1 MSEEDAAGGTADEL
15 AAVDLDDSAEQEL
28 TEEQEAAEVG
38 HDDEFNDA
46 DQEFLA
52 EVAHAAEDE
61 PKVDASSANQ
71 KMLRLQSATAASF
84 PGSYAENTEFEELAL
99 EYLSDFCQQFTQVYP
114 DRLEPFVTC
123 RNELGVRKPLCSFI
137 KPSKLPFKELYDL
150 KDCARFFSDFV
161 MYEQLQD
168 PLRLCDYAS
177 SAQTTIN
184 WQAGD
189 CLDMAILLCSV
200 LIGYGYDAYVVR
212 GYAPQF
218 VAAADQTQN
227 APDNLATTDALS
239 KDSEQVKD
247 DGKYSIRPRPQLH
260 SLYILKQKKYA
271 IVNARMVASDSSSS
285 TAAASQAEKLEH
297 CEDAL
302 KGQRVHCWVMV
313 LPGSREV
320 SQHYMV
326 EPSIGLVWDA
336 EKSPYEGIECVW
348 NHKNVWINMQTP
360 KQPMNAT
367 DFDLSNFKSWE
378 YVFLESDPVSPQ
390 EQSEDKALDEH
401 QRIVDVPKPFFPEV
415 VLSVD
420 KFIERFASGM
430 RSRRYSKWLL
440 EQFSWNNRR
449 DGIVQR
455 FTTYT
460 DSTQL
465 NISEI
470 REDYNA
476 RKDRLFLR
484 LHYPSEQRLVSR
496 FNKGRLHPDALK
508 EIIECVDRK
517 EYLFHVSARLDG
529 KFRRLEL
536 GNTKVIEEFEDRD
549 DFLTYRSMTFAD
561 DGDGSAN
568 ASAKSNPIGF
578 KEMGRDIRKMTLKFS
593 RNTAK
598 SADVDCRRKVF
609 YLHEKK
615 IHIDFHFGEGRITAS
630 SRTYTM
636 DGNVIDY
643 SVNPHIPPPTHTESR
658 DEFEALLDLQK
669 KLIQEFKEE
678 DRAVKEM
685 LEVRRKEEEKL
696 ELIDSLREQ
705 LKKRLTEDAA
715 KPRTKEIDP
724 VAKSDYL
731 SPYWPKV
738 AKDRALTRSEA
749 MAVKDAYLKALKD
762 SLLDRAHIIESR
774 LEDEQQNLARKQAGH
789 QRQDKDKGAEDDY
802 AKFVSNAT
810 FRIQILKQRRDR
822 HEELAKQ
829 KFKEVILRKL
839 SGLCVWLFFVPLMTT
854 WCRPSS
860 GSPPTPASRSCK
872 MLCPRQGR
880 SCVLLLCGI

>member
-1 MSEEDAAGGTADEL
+1 MASEAEVL
-15 AAVDLDDSAEQEL
+15 ASIDLDDSVEQEFA
-28 TEEQEAAEVG
+28 EEGTGEEVGLDDELDEGEELFVEDALRAGAAE
-38 HDDEFNDA
+38 EEPRA
-46 DQEFLA
+46 A
-52 EVAHAAEDE
+52 AHS
-61 PKVDASSANQ
+61 VSQ

-84 PGSYAENTEFEELAL
+84 PGTYAENTEFEELAL
-99 EYLSDFCQQFTQVYP
+99 EYVDDFSQQFTQVYP
-114 DRLEPFVTC
+114 DRLQPYVTC

-161 MYEQLQD
+161 MYEQLQE
-168 PLRLCDYAS
+168 PLRLCEYAA
-177 SAQTTIN
+177 SAQSTIN

-212 GYAPQF
+212 GYAPQY
-218 VAAADQTQN
+218 VVSADQTQS
-227 APDNLATTDALS
+227 APDNLESAGWQAKGGGD
-239 KDSEQVKD
+239 DKD
-247 DGKYSIRPRPQLH
+247 DGKYTLRPRPQLH

-271 IVNARMVASDSSSS
+271 VINANV
-285 TAAASQAEKLEH
+285 AASAAGSSVAGASLPEKQEQAEDGLR
-297 CEDAL
+297 A
-302 KGQRVHCWVMV
+302 QRVHCWVMV
-313 LPGSREV
+313 YPGSREV
-320 SQHYMV
+320 AQHYMV
-326 EPSIGLVWDA
+326 EPSIGSVWEA
-336 EKSPYEGIECVW
+336 EKSPYEGIECMW
-348 NHKNVWINMQTP
+348 NHKNVWINMQEP
-360 KQPMNAT
+360 KQPMNVT

-378 YVFLESDPVSPQ
+378 YVFLESDPVIAQ
-390 EQSEDKALDEH
+390 EHYDDKESEQQ
-401 QRIVDVPKPFFPEV
+401 QRIVDVPAPFFSEI
-415 VLSVD
+415 VLPVD
-420 KFIERFASGM
+420 KFIERFSSGM
-430 RSRRYSKWLL
+430 RSRKYSKWLL
-440 EQFSWNNRR
+440 EQFAWNSRR

-455 FTTYT
+455 LTTFT

-470 REDYNA
+470 REEYNA

-496 FNKGRLHPDALK
+496 FNKGRLYPDALK
-508 EIIECVDRK
+508 EIIESVDRK

-536 GNTKVIEEFEDRD
+536 GNNKIIEEFEDRD

-561 DGDGSAN
+561 EGEGSSSS
-568 ASAKSNPIGF
+568 SAKSNAVGL

-593 RNTAK
+593 RNSAK

-636 DGNVIDY
+636 DGNVINY

-669 KLIQEFKEE
+669 KLVQEFKEE
-678 DRAVKEM
+678 ERSVKEM

-705 LKKRLTEDAA
+705 LKKRLTQDAS
-715 KPRTKEIDP
+715 KPKTKDIDP
-724 VAKSDYL
+724 VQKSDYL

-749 MAVKDAYLKALKD
+749 IAVKDAYLKALKD
-762 SLLDRAHIIESR
+762 ALLDRAHIIESR
-774 LEDEQQNLARKQAGH
+774 LEDEQQSLARKQAGH

-829 KFKEVILRKL
+829 KFKEVISFVGRDFKFNLMHVLVFVNIDNDL
-839 SGLCVWLFFVPLMTT
+839 SLCAGH
-854 WCRPSS
+854 S
-860 GSPPTPASRSCK
+860 TPHC
-872 MLCPRQGR
+872 
-880 SCVLLLCGI
+880 

>member
-1 MSEEDAAGGTADEL
+1 MSEEDVAGSPADEL

-28 TEEQEAAEVG
+28 ADEHEDAEAG
-38 HDDEFNDA
+38 RDDEINDA
-46 DQEFLA
+46 EQEFLA
-52 EVAHAAEDE
+52 EVTHVAEEE
-61 PKVDASSANQ
+61 PKSDVASANQ
-71 KMLRLQSATAASF
+71 KMLRLQSATADSF
-84 PGSYAENTEFEELAL
+84 PSSYAQNSEFEELAL
-99 EYLSDFCQQFTQVYP
+99 EYLNDFCQQFTQVYP
-114 DRLEPFVTC
+114 DRLEPFVAC

-137 KPSKLPFKELYDL
+137 KPSKLPFKELYEL
-150 KDCARFFSDFV
+150 KDCARFFSDFI

-168 PLRLCDYAS
+168 PLRLCDYAA

-212 GYAPQF
+212 GYAPHF
-218 VAAADQTQN
+218 VAAADQTQCE
-227 APDNLATTDALS
+227 PDNLATAHAASTDG
-239 KDSEQVKD
+239 DQVKD
-247 DGKYSIRPRPQLH
+247 DGKYTLRPRPQLH

-271 IVNARMVASDSSSS
+271 IVNANMATSQSAS
-285 TAAASQAEKLEH
+285 AAAGSSEAERLERG
-297 CEDAL
+297 EDIL

-313 LPGSREV
+313 YPGSREV
-320 SQHYMV
+320 SQHFMV
-326 EPSIGLVWDA
+326 EPSIGLVWEA

-360 KQPMNAT
+360 KQPMNVT

-378 YVFLESDPVSPQ
+378 YVFLESDPVNPQ
-390 EQSEDKALDEH
+390 DQSEDKALDEH

-415 VLSVD
+415 VLPID
-420 KFIERFASGM
+420 KFIERFACGM

-455 FTTYT
+455 LTIFT

-470 REDYNA
+470 REEYSA

-484 LHYPSEQRLVSR
+484 LHYPAEQRLVSK
-496 FNKGRLHPDALK
+496 FNKGRLYPDALK

-517 EYLFHVSARLDG
+517 EYMFHVSARLDG

-561 DGDGSAN
+561 DGDGSTTT
-568 ASAKSNPIGF
+568 STKSNPIGL

-593 RNTAK
+593 RNNAK

-678 DRAVKEM
+678 DRSVKEM

-705 LKKRLTEDAA
+705 LKKRLMEDAA
-715 KPRTKEIDP
+715 KPKTKEIDP

-829 KFKEVILRKL
+829 KFKEAIQRLTADPRLSILQD
-839 SGLCVWLFFVPLMTT
+839 SVPEVAEKS
-854 WCRPSS
+854 RRRAAAA
-860 GSPPTPASRSCK
+860 AS
-872 MLCPRQGR
+872 
-880 SCVLLLCGI
+880 